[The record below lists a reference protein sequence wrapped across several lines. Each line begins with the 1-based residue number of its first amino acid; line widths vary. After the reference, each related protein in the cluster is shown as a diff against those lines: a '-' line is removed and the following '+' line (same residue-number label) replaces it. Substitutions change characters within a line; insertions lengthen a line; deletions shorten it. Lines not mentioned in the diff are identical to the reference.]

1 MLLSLYTYC
10 IRLPIHIILHSHKDF
25 DKQFLRSSDAHCRNI
40 FSHQLHLY
48 WMWNCGCGGGRAGD
62 HQRTISPKWGQLPSQ
77 VVQIQYNPNPNT
89 IQNNTNTIQTKSKY
103 NKKQYKSKYIHLH
116 KFKYSA
122 LNHNKHTFS
131 KPQHKYKT
139 HYYTII
145 NNFDMYTLKFVLI
158 TGQVICV
165 NQKIFT

>member
-1 MLLSLYTYC
+1 
-10 IRLPIHIILHSHKDF
+10 
-25 DKQFLRSSDAHCRNI
+25 
-40 FSHQLHLY
+40 
-48 WMWNCGCGGGRAGD
+48 MWNCGCGWGRAGD

-89 IQNNTNTIQTKSKY
+89 IQPKYNTIQ
-103 NKKQYKSKYIHLH
+103 H
-116 KFKYSA
+116 KWKYSA
-122 LNHNKHTFS
+122 LDHNKHTRS

-165 NQKIFT
+165 NQKIFTNAHTSTHCVVLNCKERKATSPLLEFIHLGLLIVSLGLIHLNRHRLV